1 LPFLIA
7 GLSLTH
13 IAVLHEKGSTNP
25 LGLYSKLDK
34 ITFYPYFYVKDM
46 FGFFFILGSLFTY
59 FLFFDPNI
67 LGHPDNYQR
76 ANSVVTPA
84 HIVPEWYFLVFYA
97 ILRSIPNKQGGVLFM
112 AASILILFTLPCQ
125 NNLKVKSSKFDY
137 SFQFL
142 Y

>member
-34 ITFYPYFYVKDM
+34 IAFYPYFYVKDM

-84 HIVPEWYFLVFYA
+84 HIVPE
-97 ILRSIPNKQGGVLFM
+97 
-112 AASILILFTLPCQ
+112 
-125 NNLKVKSSKFDY
+125 
-137 SFQFL
+137 
-142 Y
+142 